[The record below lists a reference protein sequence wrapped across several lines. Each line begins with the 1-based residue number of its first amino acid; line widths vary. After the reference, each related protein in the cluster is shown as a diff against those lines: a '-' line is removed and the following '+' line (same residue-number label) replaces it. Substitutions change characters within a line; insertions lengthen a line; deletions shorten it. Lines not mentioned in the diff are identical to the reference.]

1 MLKQKNQPSFYQQ
14 SNISVLLNGDNKM
27 KKKSKKRSTS
37 RSMNK

>member
-1 MLKQKNQPSFYQQ
+1 MLKQKNQSSFYQQ

-27 KKKSKKRSTS
+27 KKKSKKRLTS